1 MNEETLTNEQVDK
14 LEAKLREAQD
24 ALEEAG
30 QMVCDVRGEY
40 GSHLWNRLTSL
51 ANDVGDTFC
60 GLYRLRPY

>member
-1 MNEETLTNEQVDK
+1 MNDETLTHEKVDE
-14 LEAKLREAQD
+14 LEGKLRKAQEI
-24 ALEEAG
+24 LEEAA

-40 GSHLWNRLTSL
+40 GPHLWNRLTSL